1 MNNALKQPGLHF
13 HIPDFGSIE
22 PVIKKMLKCRINIA
36 QNAKLLIKVHEDWD
50 YKLVVGDGT
59 IGDLREEGVYHILID
74 FQNKKK
80 KWELNAKDQNHNVAQ
95 YSLEYNVLDTEFTVS
110 QPTEE
115 LCVPTEFCLYS
126 KSLIVAMALEKANLL
141 EVQFSNLLTSK
152 LWKQALALHIDIILS
167 LKKELCYDE
176 FGFLHARF
184 LRAYNIYRRLKSL
197 NVVNIEYVAPRSN
210 YQVRSGYV

>member
-1 MNNALKQPGLHF
+1 MSIQVCCLLDKQT
-13 HIPDFGSIE
+13 
-22 PVIKKMLKCRINIA
+22 K
-36 QNAKLLIKVHEDWD
+36 AKLLIKVHEDWD